1 MSKPCLSLRFAF
13 VLSLSFASSY
23 TAHSYSRC
31 PSPSSLT
38 NCSSSTTYPPIST
51 SKATPFDLLSLLG
64 TPQQASSIDPSVAKQ
79 LRSCLKFLVPFS
91 PTRPLGPESSAPSLR
106 RRLSSESISNW
117 SCGEVNELLWWPPAP
132 VMELAR
138 LAVDS
143 GGDPGAIHRALDPTM
158 IPVPDVE
165 ESKENRCELTRTP
178 YGRHF
183 INEELNSYLIFLF
196 EVIAARGPSIGLNV
210 SLSRFDLF
218 HGHIFLATNSG
229 RLGIL
234 FHAKEYP
241 MYDKE
246 AFPYNTGYCQIG
258 SNVVYDESMNL
269 RNILWLAP
277 MPSNS
282 TKSWLT
288 AGVLVVLDA
297 HPGGIIYR
305 DLIPEY
311 VNYARTIYEEDL
323 GDLVADVNYL
333 NIGGTAPDYQ
343 IFIC

>member
-1 MSKPCLSLRFAF
+1 
-13 VLSLSFASSY
+13 
-23 TAHSYSRC
+23 
-31 PSPSSLT
+31 
-38 NCSSSTTYPPIST
+38 
-51 SKATPFDLLSLLG
+51 
-64 TPQQASSIDPSVAKQ
+64 
-79 LRSCLKFLVPFS
+79 
-91 PTRPLGPESSAPSLR
+91 
-106 RRLSSESISNW
+106 
-117 SCGEVNELLWWPPAP
+117 
-132 VMELAR
+132 
-138 LAVDS
+138 
-143 GGDPGAIHRALDPTM
+143 
-158 IPVPDVE
+158 
-165 ESKENRCELTRTP
+165 
-178 YGRHF
+178 
-183 INEELNSYLIFLF
+183 
-196 EVIAARGPSIGLNV
+196 
-210 SLSRFDLF
+210 
-218 HGHIFLATNSG
+218 
-229 RLGIL
+229 
-234 FHAKEYP
+234 

-282 TKSWLT
+282 TKSWST